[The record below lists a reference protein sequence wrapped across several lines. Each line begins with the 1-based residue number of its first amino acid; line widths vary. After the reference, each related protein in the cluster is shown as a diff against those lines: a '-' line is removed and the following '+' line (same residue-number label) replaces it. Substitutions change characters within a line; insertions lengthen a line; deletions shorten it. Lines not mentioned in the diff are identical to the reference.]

1 MLDAK
6 FSIVPPVAAVLSL
19 NPFSAHPM
27 LHYKLA
33 VLTALA

>member
-6 FSIVPPVAAVLSL
+6 FSIVAAVLSL
-19 NPFSAHPM
+19 NLVFAHPM